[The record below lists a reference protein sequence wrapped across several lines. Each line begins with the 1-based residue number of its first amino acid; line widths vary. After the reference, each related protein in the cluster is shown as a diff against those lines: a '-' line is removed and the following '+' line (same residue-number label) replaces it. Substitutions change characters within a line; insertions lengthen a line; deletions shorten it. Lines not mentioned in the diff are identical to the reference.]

1 MSCSAVLS
9 CNVLLKRLWMLVI
22 ICDKSYTWYL
32 FLDRLQ
38 YFKFSY
44 QAIFCLLEW
53 KDLHMILILKV
64 DDGSL
69 LQAAGLVWVY
79 WWGEI
84 LVCSGF
90 LFLSMSNFRHFIAHF
105 ILTSKLKS
113 WVFLFK
119 WVFFNCYSQLCFTS
133 SIYCVQCI
141 LQKYSCSSP
150 SGSVHGVDVT
160 LTRICN
166 CLLSKF

>member
-90 LFLSMSNFRHFIAHF
+90 LFLSMFNFRHFIAHF
-105 ILTSKLKS
+105 ISTSNLKS
-113 WVFLFK
+113 WVFYLNG
-119 WVFFNCYSQLCFTS
+119 VFLTATVNSVLLLVFIVFNVFYKNIHVHL
-133 SIYCVQCI
+133 
-141 LQKYSCSSP
+141 LQAQYM
-150 SGSVHGVDVT
+150 V
-160 LTRICN
+160 
-166 CLLSKF
+166 

>member
-105 ILTSKLKS
+105 ILTSNLKS
-113 WVFLFK
+113 WVFYLNGFFLTATVNSVLLL
-119 WVFFNCYSQLCFTS
+119 VFIVFNVFYKNIHVHL
-133 SIYCVQCI
+133 
-141 LQKYSCSSP
+141 LQAQYM
-150 SGSVHGVDVT
+150 V
-160 LTRICN
+160 
-166 CLLSKF
+166 